1 MKGGAVTS
9 PKRYVQIFFNFITQ
23 SRAEGLTWT
32 EIERRLAQKGCQLSR
47 GYLRVLYEK
56 EEKRVSSPEQ
66 SQVIRWIYHN
76 FEDISELVDDKVPW
90 DLIIAIVPPSEEMSS
105 VAWHISDLIS
115 CYTRVKEAMAQPGID
130 AAEKAKPM
138 SKNSVSRNQG
148 LESLFAD
155 AATNNQ
161 GEELE

>member
-1 MKGGAVTS
+1 MSSQRRTVESWFG
-9 PKRYVQIFFNFITQ
+9 FIAQ
-23 SRAEGLTWT
+23 SRAEGLTWS
-32 EIERRLAQKGCQLSR
+32 EIERQLAVEGHPVSR

-130 AAEKAKPM
+130 AAEKAKPE
-138 SKNSVSRNQG
+138 SKDSVSRNQG